1 MTKNIF
7 GDDRV
12 VTTLITE
19 KSSFKCNTT
28 DLWPEFG
35 FFKQQPCGLV
45 LKKRIV
51 LKTQCFLLTK
61 PITVLQGQ

>member
-12 VTTLITE
+12 VTTLIAE

-45 LKKRIV
+45 LK
-51 LKTQCFLLTK
+51 
-61 PITVLQGQ
+61 